1 VYITQ
6 QLTIINQLKL
16 EFMEN
21 KSSAILSGSINLS
34 MIDKSKIINGKKG
47 QYLNIT
53 MIVQNQSQYGNNVWI
68 TQSQSEEERE
78 AKEKAVSLGNG
89 AVRKVYSEVKVAER
103 DEVTNNQQNPQ
114 RATTQ
119 EVDLPF

>member
-1 VYITQ
+1 
-6 QLTIINQLKL
+6 
-16 EFMEN
+16 MEN
-21 KSSAILSGSINLS
+21 KSTAILSGSINLS
-34 MIDKSKIINGKKG
+34 MIDKTKIINGKNG

-68 TQSQSEEERE
+68 TQSQTKEERDN
-78 AKEKAVSLGNG
+78 KEKTVSLGNG
-89 AVRKVYSEVKVAER
+89 AVRWVGGDITVAER
-103 DEVTNNQQNPQ
+103 EEVTNSQQQPQ

>member
-1 VYITQ
+1 
-6 QLTIINQLKL
+6 
-16 EFMEN
+16 MEN

-34 MIDKSKIINGKKG
+34 MIDKSKIINGKNG
-47 QYLNIT
+47 
-53 MIVQNQSQYGNNVWI
+53 QYGNNVWV
-68 TQSQSEEERE
+68 TQSQSKEDRE
-78 AKEKAVSLGNG
+78 AKEKTVSLGNG
-89 AVRKVYSEVKVAER
+89 AVRWVGGEVKVAER